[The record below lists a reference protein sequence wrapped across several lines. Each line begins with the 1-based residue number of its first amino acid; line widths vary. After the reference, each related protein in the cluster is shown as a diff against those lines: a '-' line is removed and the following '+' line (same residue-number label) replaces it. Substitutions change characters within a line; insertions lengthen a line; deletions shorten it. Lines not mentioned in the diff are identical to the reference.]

1 MIKLKKK
8 SQLKKHKK
16 QYESIK
22 VNMLST
28 NSGS

>member
-1 MIKLKKK
+1 MIKLKK

-22 VNMLST
+22 VNMLSI
-28 NSGS
+28 NSGL